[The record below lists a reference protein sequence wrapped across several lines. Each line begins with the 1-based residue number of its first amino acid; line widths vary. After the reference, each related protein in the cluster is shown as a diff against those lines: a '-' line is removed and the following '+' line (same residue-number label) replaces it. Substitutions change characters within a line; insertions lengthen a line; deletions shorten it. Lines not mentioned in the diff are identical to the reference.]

1 MTSVHSSCDLYQT
14 WNVIE
19 KFCGL
24 PTSARLP
31 RMNLHQNS
39 HPALPRPPFSFSL
52 PPEHRKDG
60 PPVVHQGSNRSLFH
74 VYRNLCVGELRN
86 LKHHLFQILF
96 AHLFTVFQ
104 LPSQDT
110 ILNDRNWFISAEEN
124 IYPGKNGIVPFI
136 LPFTVPQRVVACDI
150 PSNSHIIFVPERV
163 SHGVDS
169 TIETAGKKV
178 FARIGPPFCF
188 LPLEYSASSEFLDT
202 VGASHL
208 VAIAASLATFVE
220 LDNFGYFTNVGLVK
234 PTFG

>member
-1 MTSVHSSCDLYQT
+1 
-14 WNVIE
+14 
-19 KFCGL
+19 
-24 PTSARLP
+24 
-31 RMNLHQNS
+31 
-39 HPALPRPPFSFSL
+39 
-52 PPEHRKDG
+52 
-60 PPVVHQGSNRSLFH
+60 
-74 VYRNLCVGELRN
+74 VGELRN

-220 LDNFGYFTNVGLVK
+220 LDNFGYFTNVGLVNQHSDNHLLVIWESSGV
-234 PTFG
+234 PLRNGANAGEDGRRRRGHSYRSLSV